1 MGRFDGKVAVITG
14 AGSGMGRATALR
26 ISAEGGA
33 VVVADIDGDSASAV
47 VAEIKDRNGEAISQ
61 QVDVSSEDQMRQLFE
76 AVRSAFGGLDI
87 LHNNAAFTGP
97 KGVGS
102 DKGLLDTTVELWD
115 RTMEI
120 NLRGPM
126 LGCLFAVPSMI
137 ERGGGSIINMSSTA
151 ALRGGLRNTAYA
163 ASKAGLIALTKQ
175 VAAQYGKQGVRC
187 NAIAPGLVL
196 TPAVRRTYSESGLA
210 DRVRENLVDFIA
222 DPEQLA
228 AVVAFLASDEAAYMT
243 GQVITADGGAYSHK
257 PGYDSD
263 PEVAALNDLPAGAR

>member
-14 AGSGMGRATALR
+14 AGSGMGRATAHR
-26 ISAEGGA
+26 ISDDGGSVF
-33 VVVADIDGDSASAV
+33 VVDLDAGSAATVAG
-47 VAEIKDRNGEAISQ
+47 EIKERGGEATSWQ
-61 QVDVSSEDQMRQLFE
+61 TDVSSENQMRELFA
-76 AVRSAFGGLDI
+76 AVVSTYGGVDI

-97 KGVGS
+97 DGVGS

-137 ERGGGSIINMSSTA
+137 ERGGGAIINMSSTA

-163 ASKAGLIALTKQ
+163 ASKAALIALTKQ

-187 NAIAPGLVL
+187 NAVAPGLVL

-210 DRVRENLVDFIA
+210 DRVRENLVNFIA

-228 AVVAFLASDEAAYMT
+228 SVVAFLASDDAAYMT
-243 GQVITADGGAYSHK
+243 GQVVTADGGAYSHK
-257 PGYDSD
+257 PGYDTD
-263 PEVAALNDLPAGAR
+263 TEVAALQSLPNGAR

>member
-14 AGSGMGRATALR
+14 AASGMGRATALR
-26 ISAEGGA
+26 ISDEGGSVF
-33 VVVADIDGDSASAV
+33 VVDLDGDGAEAV
-47 VAEIKDRNGEAISQ
+47 AAEIVGRGGKATGWQ
-61 QVDVSSEDQMRQLFE
+61 TDVSSDEQMRGLFV
-76 AVRSAFGGLDI
+76 AVTSTYGGVDI

-126 LGCLFAVPSMI
+126 LGCFYAVPSMI

-210 DRVRENLVDFIA
+210 DRVRENLLDFIA
-222 DPEQLA
+222 EPEQLA
-228 AVVAFLASDEAAYMT
+228 SVVAFLASEEAAYMT

-257 PGYDSD
+257 PGFNSD
-263 PEVAALNDLPAGAR
+263 TEVAALKDMPAKV